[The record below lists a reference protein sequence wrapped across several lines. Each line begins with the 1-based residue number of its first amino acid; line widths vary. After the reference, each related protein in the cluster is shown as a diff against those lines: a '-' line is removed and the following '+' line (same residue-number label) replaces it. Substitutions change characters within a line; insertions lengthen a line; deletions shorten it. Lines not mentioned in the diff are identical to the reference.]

1 MNKIKIKDE
10 IILSNHETREI
21 YLFTKEDK
29 SQVFRLNE
37 NSHLVVY
44 HYNIDKNIEI
54 EIYLDGEHA
63 EVEYHFSTINYKN
76 NSLTMQIYHNNKK
89 TVSNVF
95 NHGVNI
101 NNNNLAFQ
109 ITGKV
114 LKKSN
119 GCICNQENQIINLE
133 NGKSTILPNLLID
146 NYDVSSSHSA
156 YIGRFKDDIL
166 FYLMSRGL
174 DRRKSNELLV
184 KGLLLNGGD
193 PEQKEVVILQKEIE
207 NI

>member
-10 IILSNHETREI
+10 ITLSDSEIKEI
-21 YLFTKEDK
+21 YLFTKEDARR
-29 SQVFRLNE
+29 VFHLNE

-44 HYNIDKNIEI
+44 HYNIDKSVEI
-54 EIYLDGEHA
+54 EIHLDGENA

-76 NSLTMQIYHNNKK
+76 NSLMMQIYHNNKK

-95 NHGVNI
+95 NHGVNVS
-101 NNNNLAFQ
+101 NSRLSFQ
-109 ITGKV
+109 IVGNV
-114 LKKSN
+114 LKKSD
-119 GCICNQENQIINLE
+119 GCTCNQENQVINLE

-156 YIGRFKDDIL
+156 YIGRFRGDIL

-174 DRRKSNELLV
+174 NRQKANELLIR
-184 KGLLLNGGD
+184 GLLLNGGD
-193 PEQKEVVILQKEIE
+193 QEQKEVMMLQKEIE

>member
-10 IILSNHETREI
+10 IILSDNETKEI
-21 YLFTKEDK
+21 YLFTNEDTK
-29 SQVFRLNE
+29 RVFHLEE

-44 HYNIDKNIEI
+44 HYNIDNNIEI
-54 EIYLDGEHA
+54 EIHLDGKGA
-63 EVEYHFSTINYKN
+63 EVEYHFSTINYKSH
-76 NSLTMQIYHNNKK
+76 SLIMQIYHNNKK

-101 NNNNLAFQ
+101 NDNKLSFQ
-109 ITGKV
+109 VVGNV
-114 LKKSN
+114 LSKSS
-119 GCICNQENQIINLE
+119 GCTCNQENQIINLE

-156 YIGRFKDDIL
+156 YIGKFRDDIL

-174 DRRKSNELLV
+174 DRQKSNELLI

-193 PEQKEVVILQKEIE
+193 QEQKEVLMLQKEIE